1 MQADIRLIATDLDG
15 TLIGSANEFPLYTEF
30 RNRINALRR
39 ARNAAW
45 VVCTGRS
52 RKSFQAFFNPMSQMG
67 LLPDYI
73 IVRHAYIYTLT
84 RFGFMPCLGWNA
96 RICILMRSNRRAAA
110 EALRAWHERITGGV
124 VGVRTVVASATRL
137 CLRFKSEEAAADAAA
152 LLEKEAARYNNL
164 MVFQYMLEVD
174 VRSVPFTKGMAL
186 IELGRHL
193 GITQQHILAI
203 GNGHNDI
210 SMLDGTAA
218 QYVGCPS
225 NSEAAVMEAVRDA
238 GGHIASKRSLGG
250 VLDVIDAYRD
260 GDVNSSL
267 PEWFHERARRYNP
280 LSQRA
285 KRHSSSRHRRALS
298 WIVFGMVYAVLTAFA
313 AFDLLPFSGYIMKP
327 FYMAIWVLQKI
338 VSVLPF
344 G

>member
-15 TLIGSANEFPLYTEF
+15 TLIGSANEFPLYAKF
-30 RNRINALRR
+30 RERINALRR
-39 ARNAAW
+39 AHNAVW

-67 LLPDYI
+67 LLPDYL

-84 RFGFMPCLGWNA
+84 RFGYLPRLGWNT
-96 RICILMRSNRRAAA
+96 RIRILMRSNRRAVAV
-110 EALRAWHERITGGV
+110 ALRTWHERIAGGAA
-124 VGVRTVVASATRL
+124 GVRTVVASPTRL
-137 CLRFKSEEAAADAAA
+137 CLRFRTEEEAEGAAE
-152 LLEKEAARYNNL
+152 LLEKEASVYDNL
-164 MVFQYMLEVD
+164 MVFRYMLEVD

-186 IELGRHL
+186 MELGRHL
-193 GITQQHILAI
+193 GLMHPHILAI

-250 VLDVIDAYRD
+250 VIEILDAYRD
-260 GDVNSSL
+260 GDVNSRL

-285 KRHSSSRHRRALS
+285 PRHSSRQHRRALT
-298 WIVFGMVYAVLTAFA
+298 WIVIGMIYAVLTAFA
-313 AFDLLPFSGYIMKP
+313 AFGLLPFSGYIMKP
-327 FYMAIWVLQKI
+327 FHLLIWALEKMLSILHV
-338 VSVLPF
+338 